1 MKNVEIERKYLI
13 KKLPDNL
20 AEYESHLIEQAYLCT
35 DPTIRVRKS
44 DDDYYMTYKGRG
56 LLERTEYNLPLNRDA
71 YEKLVK
77 KAEGNIIE
85 KTRFRIPDR
94 NGLTIELDLFHGA
107 FEGFVMAEVEFPDL
121 AAAESYI
128 PPVWFGKEV
137 TSDPRFQNASLS
149 RMDQDS
155 IRVFMTLLT
164 IS

>member
-13 KKLPDNL
+13 KKMPDNL

-77 KAEGNIIE
+77 KAEGNIIS
-85 KTRFRIPDR
+85 KRRYVIPID
-94 NGLTIELDLFHGA
+94 GSDLKIELDVFDDPFAPLI
-107 FEGFVMAEVEFPDL
+107 MAEVEFGSVE
-121 AAAESYI
+121 ESEGFI
-128 PPVWFGKEV
+128 PPEWFDKEV
-137 TSDPRFQNASLS
+137 TEDPAYHNSNMAMRKIQ
-149 RMDQDS
+149 
-155 IRVFMTLLT
+155 
-164 IS
+164 

>member
-56 LLERTEYNLPLNRDA
+56 LLERTEYNLPLNKDA

-77 KAEGNIIE
+77 KAEGNIIS
-85 KTRFRIPDR
+85 KRRYVIPID
-94 NGLTIELDLFHGA
+94 GSDLKIELDVFDDPFAPLI
-107 FEGFVMAEVEFPDL
+107 MAEVEFGSVE
-121 AAAESYI
+121 ESEGFI
-128 PPVWFGKEV
+128 PPEWFDKEV
-137 TSDPRFQNASLS
+137 TEDPAYHNSNMAMRKIQ
-149 RMDQDS
+149 
-155 IRVFMTLLT
+155 
-164 IS
+164 

>member
-56 LLERTEYNLPLNRDA
+56 LLERTEYNLPLNKDA

-77 KAEGNIIE
+77 KAEGNIIS
-85 KTRFRIPDR
+85 KRRYVIPID
-94 NGLTIELDLFHGA
+94 GSDLKIELDVFDNPFAPLI
-107 FEGFVMAEVEFPDL
+107 MAEVEFGSVE
-121 AAAESYI
+121 ESEGFI
-128 PPVWFGKEV
+128 PPDWFDKEV
-137 TSDPRFQNASLS
+137 TEDPAYHNSNMAMRKIQ
-149 RMDQDS
+149 
-155 IRVFMTLLT
+155 
-164 IS
+164 

>member
-56 LLERTEYNLPLNRDA
+56 LLERTEYNLPLNKDA

-77 KAEGNIIE
+77 KAEGNIIS
-85 KTRFRIPDR
+85 KRRYVIPID
-94 NGLTIELDLFHGA
+94 GSDLKIELDVFDDPFAPLI
-107 FEGFVMAEVEFPDL
+107 MAEVEFGSVE
-121 AAAESYI
+121 ESEGFI
-128 PPVWFGKEV
+128 PPDWFDKEV
-137 TSDPRFQNASLS
+137 TEDPAYHNSNMSMRKIQ
-149 RMDQDS
+149 
-155 IRVFMTLLT
+155 
-164 IS
+164 

>member
-56 LLERTEYNLPLNRDA
+56 LLERTEYNLPLNKDA

-77 KAEGNIIE
+77 KAEGNIIS
-85 KTRFRIPDR
+85 KRRYVIPID
-94 NGLTIELDLFHGA
+94 GSDLKIELDVFDDPFAPLI
-107 FEGFVMAEVEFPDL
+107 MAEVEFGSVE
-121 AAAESYI
+121 ESEGFI
-128 PPVWFGKEV
+128 PPDWFGKEV
-137 TSDPRFQNASLS
+137 TEDPAYHNSNMAMRKIQ
-149 RMDQDS
+149 
-155 IRVFMTLLT
+155 
-164 IS
+164 

>member
-56 LLERTEYNLPLNRDA
+56 LLERMEYNLPLNKDA

-77 KAEGNIIE
+77 KAEGNIIS
-85 KTRFRIPDR
+85 KRRYVIPID
-94 NGLTIELDLFHGA
+94 GSDLKIELDVFDDPFAPLI
-107 FEGFVMAEVEFPDL
+107 MAEVEFGSVE
-121 AAAESYI
+121 ESEGFI
-128 PPVWFGKEV
+128 PPDWFDKEV
-137 TSDPRFQNASLS
+137 TEDPAYHNSNMAMRKIQ
-149 RMDQDS
+149 
-155 IRVFMTLLT
+155 
-164 IS
+164 

>member
-77 KAEGNIIE
+77 KAEGNIIS
-85 KTRFRIPDR
+85 KRRYVIPIYGSD
-94 NGLTIELDLFHGA
+94 LKIELDVFDDPFAPLI
-107 FEGFVMAEVEFPDL
+107 MAEVEFGSVE
-121 AAAESYI
+121 ESEGFI
-128 PPVWFGKEV
+128 PPDWFDKEV
-137 TSDPRFQNASLS
+137 TEDPAYHNSNMAMRKIQ
-149 RMDQDS
+149 
-155 IRVFMTLLT
+155 
-164 IS
+164 

>member
-1 MKNVEIERKYLI
+1 MEIERKFLVAD
-13 KKLPDNL
+13 LPEDL
-20 AEYESHLIEQAYLCT
+20 DRLPCDRISQAYICT
-35 DPTIRVRKS
+35 DPVIRIRLKNDCRFLTVKS
-44 DDDYYMTYKGRG
+44 SG
-56 LLERTEYNLPLNRDA
+56 LLAREEVEMPISPESYAHLL
-71 YEKLVK
+71 E

-164 IS
+164 VS

>member
-56 LLERTEYNLPLNRDA
+56 LLERTEYNLPLNKDA

-77 KAEGNIIE
+77 KAEGNIIS
-85 KTRFRIPDR
+85 KRRYVIPID
-94 NGLTIELDLFHGA
+94 GSDLKIELDVFDDPFAPLI
-107 FEGFVMAEVEFPDL
+107 MAEVEFGSVE
-121 AAAESYI
+121 ESEGFI
-128 PPVWFGKEV
+128 PPDWFDKEV
-137 TSDPRFQNASLS
+137 TEDPAYHNSNMAMRKIQ
-149 RMDQDS
+149 
-155 IRVFMTLLT
+155 
-164 IS
+164 

>member
-77 KAEGNIIE
+77 KAEGNIIS
-85 KTRFRIPDR
+85 KRRYVIPID
-94 NGLTIELDLFHGA
+94 GSDLKIELDVFDDPFAPLI
-107 FEGFVMAEVEFPDL
+107 MAEVEFGSVE
-121 AAAESYI
+121 ESEGFI
-128 PPVWFGKEV
+128 PPDWFDKEV
-137 TSDPRFQNASLS
+137 TEDPAYHNSNMAMRKIQ
-149 RMDQDS
+149 
-155 IRVFMTLLT
+155 
-164 IS
+164 